1 MIDMEQTIRGNLA
14 DEPSFRIIEST
25 SQPVCNFR
33 VLVSRGRRVNG
44 EFKKLDPRA
53 YKVVAWGELAE
64 AVYETL
70 SKGDRVTVVVSD
82 AEPEAWVNQS
92 TGEVMSVIRVTAVE
106 ISKSVRQIAKD
117 KTERLAAAGQSRQ
130 SAPQQAPNRVP
141 ATV

>member
-25 SQPVCNFR
+25 SQAVCDFR
-33 VLVSRGRRVNG
+33 VLVSRGRRVDG
-44 EFKKLDPRA
+44 EFKKLAPRA

-64 AVYETL
+64 AAFETL

-82 AEPEAWVNQS
+82 AEPEAWANTT
-92 TGEVMSVIRVTAVE
+92 TGEIMSVIRVTAAE
-106 ISKSVRQIAKD
+106 ISKSVRQIAKA
-117 KTERLAAAGQSRQ
+117 KTELTTTGPADQA
-130 SAPQQAPNRVP
+130 APQRGPARVP